1 MRDDLYPW
9 DQLQAKTLLVTLR
22 LVWRMQRQ
30 LPASGEGCSDKVLI
44 GTHQIVWLKKIA
56 RVTLPGEARA
66 LCVKLRCSTR
76 QLSNQGSYSLSMR
89 QR

>member
-30 LPASGEGCSDKVLI
+30 LPVSGESDD
-44 GTHQIVWLKKIA
+44 
-56 RVTLPGEARA
+56 
-66 LCVKLRCSTR
+66 
-76 QLSNQGSYSLSMR
+76 
-89 QR
+89 